1 MKGDEKWLELIF
13 CDLSTPKGDGSFN
26 VYDDLKR
33 KLMEKGVPEKEIAFI
48 HDANTEAKK
57 TELFGK
63 VKSGQVRFLIGST
76 AKMGAGTNVQD
87 RLIALH
93 HLDIGWKPSDVGRI
107 LRTFKIKKNVEV
119 TDNGKIII

>member
-1 MKGDEKWLELIF
+1 M
-13 CDLSTPKGDGSFN
+13 STPKGDGSFN

-63 VKSGQVRFLIGST
+63 VKSGQVRF
-76 AKMGAGTNVQD
+76 
-87 RLIALH
+87 
-93 HLDIGWKPSDVGRI
+93 
-107 LRTFKIKKNVEV
+107 
-119 TDNGKIII
+119 